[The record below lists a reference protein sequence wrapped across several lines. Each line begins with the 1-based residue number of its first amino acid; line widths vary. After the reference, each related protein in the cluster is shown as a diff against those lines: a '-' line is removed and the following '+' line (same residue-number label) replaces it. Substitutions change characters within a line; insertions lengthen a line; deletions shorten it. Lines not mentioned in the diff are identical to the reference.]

1 MSGPMIRAARAE
13 DQPDLTTLW
22 ATAFTPP
29 LAPDQWLI
37 DGDRLAHTLVAED
50 DRGVCGSIYGLP
62 KRLREDDGGVADVHA
77 IGSVAV
83 AGRARGQGLARRL
96 VAATLDAA
104 GDAEWAL
111 LFTGT
116 PEVYRSSGFES
127 FSMARTLTGPW
138 HDPALR
144 RVEGS
149 VEGRVEGGV
158 EGRAAGSV
166 ERETVGLG
174 SFRSLRDV
182 YERSRA
188 GRVLLAPVRSD
199 RDAAMAEV
207 RMRGATLYRRI
218 EGSTV
223 LGYLIAEHRG
233 DLGVLLE
240 SAVIPDSG
248 RVRDEL
254 LSAVAVDWARA
265 GVTSCELAVP
275 ALPEEESALRAFA
288 PRAVRQ
294 DDRTGMIRPLRRAA
308 RLDGIR
314 HFTAGDYF

>member
-1 MSGPMIRAARAE
+1 MSAQRIRAARAE
-13 DQPDLTTLW
+13 DQSALTALW
-22 ATAFTPP
+22 ATVFTPP

-37 DGDRLAHTLVAED
+37 DDDRLAHTLVAED

-62 KRLREDDGGVADVHA
+62 KRLREDAGGVAHVHA

-96 VAATLDAA
+96 VAATLETA

-116 PEVYRSSGFES
+116 PEVYRSSGFET
-127 FSMARTLTGPW
+127 FAMARTLTGPW
-138 HDPALR
+138 SAPMPRKD
-144 RVEGS
+144 EES
-149 VEGRVEGGV
+149 VEGR
-158 EGRAAGSV
+158 V

-182 YERSRA
+182 YDRSRA
-188 GRVLLAPVRSD
+188 GRVVLAPVRSD

-207 RMRGATLYRRI
+207 RMRGAALYRCV
-218 EGSTV
+218 EGPTV
-223 LGYLIAEHRG
+223 LGYMIAEHRG
-233 DLGVLLE
+233 GVGVLLE
-240 SAVIPDSG
+240 SAALPDSE
-248 RVRDEL
+248 RVRDDL
-254 LSAVAVDWARA
+254 LSAVAADWALA
-265 GVTSCELAVP
+265 GVSSCELAVP
-275 ALPEEESALRAFA
+275 ALPDEESALHAFA
-288 PRAVRQ
+288 PQAARQ

-308 RLDGIR
+308 RLEGIR

>member
-1 MSGPMIRAARAE
+1 MSAQRIRAACAE
-13 DQPDLTTLW
+13 DQSALTALW
-22 ATAFTPP
+22 ATVFTPP

-37 DGDRLAHTLVAED
+37 DDDRLAHTFVAED

-62 KRLREDDGGVADVHA
+62 KRLREDDGGVAHVHA

-96 VAATLDAA
+96 VAATLETA

-116 PEVYRSSGFES
+116 PEVYRSSGFET
-127 FSMARTLTGPW
+127 FAMARTLTGPW
-138 HDPALR
+138 SAPMPRKH
-144 RVEGS
+144 EES
-149 VEGRVEGGV
+149 VEGR
-158 EGRAAGSV
+158 V

-188 GRVLLAPVRSD
+188 GRVVLAPVRSD

-207 RMRGATLYRRI
+207 RMRGATLYRRV
-218 EGSTV
+218 ERSTV
-223 LGYLIAEHRG
+223 LGYVIAEHRG
-233 DLGVLLE
+233 GVGVLLE
-240 SAVIPDSG
+240 SAVLPDSE
-248 RVRDEL
+248 RVRGDL
-254 LSAVAVDWARA
+254 LSAVAADWALA
-265 GVTSCELAVP
+265 GVSSCDLAVP
-275 ALPEEESALRAFA
+275 ALSEEESTLHAFA
-288 PRAVRQ
+288 PQAVRQ
-294 DDRTGMIRPLRRAA
+294 DDRTGMIRSLRRTA

>member
-96 VAATLDAA
+96 VAATLETA

-138 HDPALR
+138 HDPRLR

-149 VEGRVEGGV
+149 VEGR
-158 EGRAAGSV
+158 V

-188 GRVLLAPVRSD
+188 GRVVLAPVRSD

-223 LGYLIAEHRG
+223 LGYMIAEHRG
-233 DLGVLLE
+233 GVGVLLE
-240 SAVIPDSG
+240 SAVLPDSEP
-248 RVRDEL
+248 VRDEL
-254 LSAVAVDWARA
+254 LSAVAADWARA

-275 ALPEEESALRAFA
+275 ALPDEESALRAFA

-308 RLDGIR
+308 RLEGIR

>member
-1 MSGPMIRAARAE
+1 MSAQKIRAARTE
-13 DQPDLTTLW
+13 DQSALTALW
-22 ATAFTPP
+22 ATVFTPP

-37 DGDRLAHTLVAED
+37 DDDRLAHTLVAED

-96 VAATLDAA
+96 VAATLDTA

-116 PEVYRSSGFES
+116 PEVYRSSGFET
-127 FSMARTLTGPW
+127 FVMARTLTGPW
-138 HDPALR
+138 SAPTPRKD
-144 RVEGS
+144 
-149 VEGRVEGGV
+149 EGRVD
-158 EGRAAGSV
+158 GRV

-182 YERSRA
+182 YEHSRA
-188 GRVLLAPVRSD
+188 GRVVLAPVRSD

-207 RMRGATLYRRI
+207 RMRGATLYRRV

-223 LGYLIAEHRG
+223 LGYVIAERRG
-233 DLGVLLE
+233 DVGVLLE
-240 SAVIPDSG
+240 SAVLPDSA
-248 RVRDEL
+248 RVRDDL
-254 LSAVAVDWARA
+254 LSAVAADWALA
-265 GVTSCELAVP
+265 GVSSCELAVP
-275 ALPEEESALRAFA
+275 ALPEEEPSLHAFA
-288 PRAVRQ
+288 PQAVRQ

-308 RLDGIR
+308 RLNGIR

>member
-83 AGRARGQGLARRL
+83 ARRARGQGLARRL

-127 FSMARTLTGPW
+127 FSMGRTLTGPW

-144 RVEGS
+144 RVES
-149 VEGRVEGGV
+149 SV

-166 ERETVGLG
+166 ERETLGLG

-188 GRVLLAPVRSD
+188 GRVVLAPERSD

-223 LGYLIAEHRG
+223 LGYMIAERRG
-233 DLGVLLE
+233 GLGVLLE

-254 LSAVAVDWARA
+254 LCAVAADWARV

-275 ALPEEESALRAFA
+275 ALPDEESALRAFA

>member
-1 MSGPMIRAARAE
+1 MSAQRIRAARAE
-13 DQPDLTTLW
+13 DQSALTALW
-22 ATAFTPP
+22 ATVFTPP

-37 DGDRLAHTLVAED
+37 DDDRLRHTLVAED

-62 KRLREDDGGVADVHA
+62 KRLREDDDGVAHVHA

-96 VAATLDAA
+96 VAATLETA

-116 PEVYRSSGFES
+116 PEVYRSSGFET
-127 FSMARTLTGPW
+127 FVMARTLTGAWSAPMPRK
-138 HDPALR
+138 H
-144 RVEGS
+144 EES
-149 VEGRVEGGV
+149 VEGRVEC
-158 EGRAAGSV
+158 
-166 ERETVGLG
+166 ETVGLG
-174 SFRSLRDV
+174 SLRSLRDV

-188 GRVLLAPVRSD
+188 GRVVLAPVRSD

-207 RMRGATLYRRI
+207 RMRGATLYRRV

-223 LGYLIAEHRG
+223 LGYVIAEHRG
-233 DLGVLLE
+233 GVGVLLE
-240 SAVIPDSG
+240 SAVLPDSE
-248 RVRDEL
+248 RVRDDL
-254 LSAVAVDWARA
+254 LSAVAADWALA
-265 GVTSCELAVP
+265 GVSSCDLAVP
-275 ALPEEESALRAFA
+275 ALPDEESALHAFA
-288 PRAVRQ
+288 PQAVRQ
-294 DDRTGMIRPLRRAA
+294 DDRTGMIRSLRRTA